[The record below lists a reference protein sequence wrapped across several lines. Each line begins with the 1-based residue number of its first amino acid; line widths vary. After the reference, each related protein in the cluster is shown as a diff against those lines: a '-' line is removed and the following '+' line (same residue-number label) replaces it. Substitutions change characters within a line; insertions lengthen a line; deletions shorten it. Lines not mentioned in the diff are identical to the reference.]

1 MNGFIQARNYRIAN
15 RTTLRLIVL
24 HTMENQE
31 KPKTA
36 HSVASWFGGPA
47 APVASAHLC
56 VDDTEVWGCVHE
68 KDIAYAAPGANNDGF
83 HIEHAGRAAQTGEQ
97 WADAY
102 SMAMLRLS
110 AKAAADVAMRHAIPT
125 VWLSVE
131 DVLAGKK
138 GFCGHHEI
146 SLAYHKSTHT
156 DPGPNFPRE
165 QYLDM
170 VRDEIALLVYPHEP
184 HPLEPA

>member
-1 MNGFIQARNYRIAN
+1 MNGFIQAKNYRIAN
-15 RTTLRLIVL
+15 RTQLRLVVI

-31 KPKTA
+31 KPGTA
-36 HSVASWFGGPA
+36 RGVAEWFGGA
-47 APVASAHLC
+47 SAPMASAHLC
-56 VDDTEVWGCVHE
+56 VDATEVWGCVHE
-68 KDIAYAAPGANNDGF
+68 KDIAFAAPGANNDGY

-97 WADAY
+97 WADPY
-102 SMAMLRLS
+102 SMAMLELS
-110 AKAAADVAMRHAIPT
+110 AEAAANVAKTYGIPA

-146 SLAYHKSTHT
+146 SMAYHRSTHT

-165 QYLDM
+165 QYLDKVRTYLES
-170 VRDEIALLVYPHEP
+170 VRDTEP
-184 HPLEPA
+184 PEAA